1 MFNEKHPIRIAG
13 MRLLVLTPCRCCIPE
28 MGLPKCGFG
37 SLFGGLRG
45 LLVRKQ
51 LYITLS
57 FLNICGA
64 SSPLVVWLTP
74 KNIRMLPPLAFAT
87 LSLCIHRSKTDV
99 FIVSIFIHC
108 VATGLNPA
116 SIRDISESAN

>member
-13 MRLLVLTPCRCCIPE
+13 MRQRLLVLTPCRCCIPE
-28 MGLPKCGFG
+28 MDLPKCGFG

-51 LYITLS
+51 LYIS
-57 FLNICGA
+57 FSVLTICCA
-64 SSPLVVWLTP
+64 PSPLVVWLTP

-87 LSLCIHRSKTDV
+87 LSLCIHRLMFLLS
-99 FIVSIFIHC
+99 
-108 VATGLNPA
+108 A
-116 SIRDISESAN
+116 SLFTA